1 MMSFFILEGLKEEE
15 IKKVEGRLKTER
27 FQKGTELYRTGSIGM
42 IITGSAKIIR
52 NTEAGASITV
62 RKIGAGEMFGAASL
76 FGEWDSSLSSILAME
91 NGTIRYITET
101 DFKEL
106 IQQYPQIALN
116 YIAFLS
122 DRIRFLNKRLDT
134 FSAGSVDHK
143 LYEYLLS
150 IADEEGTASLDI
162 GMAELARRLK
172 IGRSSLYRCID
183 NLEEAGLVKREKN
196 KFILK

>member
-1 MMSFFILEGLKEEE
+1 MGFYILEGLKKEE
-15 IKKVEGRLKTER
+15 IEKVEARLKTER
-27 FQKGTELYRTGSIGM
+27 FQKGMELYRTGSIGM

-62 RKIGAGEMFGAASL
+62 RKIGVGEIFGAASL
-76 FGEWDSSLSSILAME
+76 FGEWDSSLSSILAVE
-91 NGTIRYITET
+91 NGSIRYITEK
-101 DFKEL
+101 DFQEL
-106 IQQYPQIALN
+106 IQQYPQIAIN
-116 YIAFLS
+116 YITFLS

-150 IADEEGTASLDI
+150 IADEEGTASLDM
-162 GMAELARRLK
+162 GLAELARRLK

-183 NLEEAGLVKREKN
+183 HLEEAGLVKREKN
-196 KFILK
+196 KFFIR